1 MDRAELRLLTLLFS
15 RAVVVALIRLIILFN
30 ENLDD
35 ITCKPQCF
43 DLFNALLTHLGTI
56 DKTSLS
62 SWTVVEPA
70 VEVLA
75 GCLPTMAP
83 LLNIGVYLK
92 NLSSILRSP
101 FTSRSRTSGSG
112 DTKTNRS
119 QYSRELND
127 LKLRPDGEVTM
138 VSGASAKRSVNA
150 SEDDDL
156 VPLHSIMVRQD
167 VDMKETR
174 K

>member
-1 MDRAELRLLTLLFS
+1 MI
-15 RAVVVALIRLIILFN
+15 ALIRLIILFN

-35 ITCKPQCF
+35 ITCESHYF
-43 DLFNALLTHLGTI
+43 DSFNALITHPGLS
-56 DKTSLS
+56 DKTSKC

-70 VEVLA
+70 VEVLS

-83 LLNIGVYLK
+83 LLNMRTHLK

-101 FTSRSRTSGSG
+101 FSSHSRTSGSG

-119 QYSRELND
+119 QYSRELSE
-127 LKLRPDGEVTM
+127 LKLRPDGDATT

-150 SEDDDL
+150 SDDSDL
-156 VPLHSIMVRQD
+156 VPLHSIMVRKD
-167 VDMKETR
+167 VDWRETR
-174 K
+174 N